1 MSFKDLREF
10 LDHLESEGKLK
21 RITHPI
27 DPDYEMTEI
36 SDRTLRAGGPA
47 LLFENPVGYDYPVL
61 TNLFGTPERVAI
73 GMGRSNVKD
82 LREVGK
88 LLAYLKEPEPPK
100 GFKDAIDKIP
110 VFKQVL
116 NMPAKRLRKAPCQN
130 IVWQGEDVDLDK
142 IPVMSCWQ
150 DDVAPLLTWGLTVTR
165 GPNKKR
171 QNLGIYRQQ
180 KIGKNK
186 IIMRWLAHRGGALDL
201 RDWMET
207 NPGKPFPVSVAFGAD
222 PATILGAVTPVPDTL
237 SEYAFAGLLRGSKT
251 QVVKSISND
260 LEIPASAEIVLEGY
274 IDPTEYADE
283 GPYGDHTGYY
293 NEKEKHHVFT
303 ITHVTMRDNPIY
315 HSTYTGRPPDEPAV
329 LGVALNEVFVPIL
342 QKQFPEI
349 EDFYL
354 PPEGCSY
361 RMAVVTMKKQYPGHA
376 KRVMMGVWSFLRQF
390 MYTKF
395 VVVCDES
402 VNARDWGEVTRA
414 MSDNMEPVRD
424 TLMIEN
430 TPIDSLDFASP
441 VVGLGSKMGLDATIK
456 WDAEN
461 ATLPEIT
468 HRDVK
473 EVTQK
478 DIDHAIASIDGLLDL
493 HVPEA
498 AGQSRFA
505 IATMKKTQGGES
517 RPVIDQL
524 WQWLDTFTDA
534 KFLILCDD
542 DVNPRD
548 WNDVIWA
555 ITTRMDPAR
564 DTLQRV
570 ANEGRCSKLAL
581 DATNKFEGEVTR
593 EWGTPI
599 KKDPELVAKIDA
611 IWAELGILDH

>member
-1 MSFKDLREF
+1 MSFKDLRDF
-10 LDHLESEGKLK
+10 IDHLESIGQLK
-21 RITHPI
+21 RISHPV

-47 LLFENPVGYDYPVL
+47 LLFENPVGYDMPVL
-61 TNLFGTPERVAI
+61 TNLFGTPNRVAI
-73 GMGRSNVKD
+73 GMGRQEVKE

-100 GFKDAIDKIP
+100 GFKDALDKLP

-116 NMPAKRLRKAPCQN
+116 NMPAKRLRKAACQQV
-130 IVWQGEDVDLDK
+130 VWQGNEVDLDK
-142 IPVMSCWQ
+142 IPVMSCWA

-207 NPGKPFPVSVAFGAD
+207 NPGKPFPISVAFGAD

-251 QVVKSISND
+251 EVVKSISNN
-260 LEIPASAEIVLEGY
+260 LEVPASAEIVMEGY
-274 IDPTEYADE
+274 IDPNEFADE

-303 ITHVTMRDNPIY
+303 ITHVTMRENPIY

-395 VVVCDES
+395 VLVCDED
-402 VNARDWGEVTRA
+402 VNARDWSQVTAA
-414 MSDNMEPVRD
+414 MCKYMDPSRD
-424 TLMIEN
+424 SLMIEN

-441 VVGLGSKMGLDATIK
+441 VVGLGSKMGLDITKK
-456 WDAEN
+456 WDAEL
-461 ATLPEIT
+461 ALSPDVESAPVSSEHIEGSLAELTKAHPEII
-468 HRDVK
+468 
-473 EVTQK
+473 
-478 DIDHAIASIDGLLDL
+478 DIHLQNDNASMVVVSIDKQ
-493 HVPEA
+493 A
-498 AGQSRFA
+498 AGNG
-505 IATMKKTQGGES
+505 KKIMEAVWSQFDENKF
-517 RPVIDQL
+517 VIV
-524 WQWLDTFTDA
+524 
-534 KFLILCDD
+534 CDG
-542 DVNPRD
+542 DVNVSD
-548 WNDVIWA
+548 WNDIIWA
-555 ITTRMDPAR
+555 VTTRMDPAR
-564 DTLQRV
+564 DTLFLQ
-570 ANEGRCSKLAL
+570 NETGHSKMGL
-581 DATNKFEGEVTR
+581 DATNKWEGECLR
-593 EWGTPI
+593 EWGVPI
-599 KKDPELVAKIDA
+599 TKDPGLVKKIDS
-611 IWAELGILDH
+611 IWEQLGIS